1 MNERIKKLRLAL
13 NLNQTEFG
21 LRIGVKQTTVA
32 GYENG
37 SRAPIDAIITSICR
51 EFGVSEDW
59 LRTGAGGDDA
69 MFVKESKDEEMDF
82 KFGQGSG
89 SRDETIK
96 RFIRAYWNLEENEK
110 AVIRKLIDS
119 LSQQ

>member
-51 EFGVSEDW
+51 EFGVSEEW

-69 MFVKESKDEEMDF
+69 MFIKVSKDEEMDF
-82 KFGQGSG
+82 ILGQISG
-89 SRDETIK
+89 SQDETIK

-119 LSQQ
+119 LSKK

>member
-51 EFGVSEDW
+51 EFGVSEEW

-69 MFVKESKDEEMDF
+69 MFIKVSKDEEMDF
-82 KFGQGSG
+82 ILGQISG
-89 SRDETIK
+89 SQDETIK

>member
-69 MFVKESKDEEMDF
+69 MFVKLSKDEEMDF
-82 KFGQGSG
+82 ILGQISG

>member
-1 MNERIKKLRLAL
+1 MNERIKKLRLKL
-13 NLNQTEFG
+13 NLSQTEFG
-21 LRIGVKQTTVA
+21 SRIGVKQTTVA

-37 SRAPIDAIITSICR
+37 SRVPIDAIINSICR
-51 EFGVSEDW
+51 EFNVSEDW

-69 MFVKESKDEEMDF
+69 MFIKVSGDEEMEYIL
-82 KFGQGSG
+82 GQISG
-89 SRDETIK
+89 SQDEIIK

-110 AVIRKLIDS
+110 AAIRKLIDS

>member
-51 EFGVSEDW
+51 EFGVSEEW
-59 LRTGAGGDDA
+59 LRTGTGGDDA
-69 MFVKESKDEEMDF
+69 MFIKVSKDEEIDF
-82 KFGQGSG
+82 ILGQISG
-89 SRDETIK
+89 SQDETIK

>member
-1 MNERIKKLRLAL
+1 MKDRIKKVRKTLKLSQADFGQKVGVKGNTIGNYEL
-13 NLNQTEFG
+13 G
-21 LRIGVKQTTVA
+21 LR
-32 GYENG
+32 
-37 SRAPIDAIITSICR
+37 APSDAVIFSICR
-51 EFGVSEDW
+51 EFGVSEEW

-69 MFVKESKDEEMDF
+69 MFIKVSKDEEMDF
-82 KFGQGSG
+82 ILGQISG
-89 SRDETIK
+89 SQDDTIK

>member
-1 MNERIKKLRLAL
+1 MKDRIKKVRKAL
-13 NLNQTEFG
+13 KLSQADFGQKVGVKGNTIGNYELG
-21 LRIGVKQTTVA
+21 LR
-32 GYENG
+32 
-37 SRAPIDAIITSICR
+37 APSDAVIFSICR
-51 EFGVSEDW
+51 EFGVSEEW

-69 MFVKESKDEEMDF
+69 MFIKVSKDEEMDF
-82 KFGQGSG
+82 ILGQISG
-89 SRDETIK
+89 SQDDTIK